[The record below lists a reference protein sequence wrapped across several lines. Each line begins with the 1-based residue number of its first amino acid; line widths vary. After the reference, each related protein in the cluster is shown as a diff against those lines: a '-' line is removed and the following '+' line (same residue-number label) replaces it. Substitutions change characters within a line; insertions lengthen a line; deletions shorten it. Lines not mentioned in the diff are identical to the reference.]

1 MLSEEL
7 LAADAKARCESIDP
21 HRSILLQAPAGSGK
35 TAVLTQRFLRLLCT
49 VDDPNEI
56 LAITFTLKAA
66 AEMRA
71 RVTRAL
77 TGATPPTDPGAAGLK
92 ELAEAALR
100 HAAARGWNLLED
112 PGALRIQT
120 IDAFNFAL
128 ASQLPLAARAG
139 GPLTLTETPLEIY
152 RRAARHTLMAA
163 DTDAALGAALG
174 LLFERLDNHW
184 GTLERLLAQ
193 MLAQRGHWLRHVI
206 DAAHEELCARIDASL
221 ADIVSASLAQ
231 LLALL
236 PPALLARAQALPQ
249 LGELGGEPQHL
260 PAWRRLKFLTL
271 TQSGWRK
278 SVSAHHLGGQF
289 EPEAARRALRELI
302 AALQQLPGFER
313 LLRNA
318 ARLPA
323 DALGAED
330 RRLMAAAS
338 LVLRHAAAQLQTQF
352 QEEGRIDYTYVSGAA
367 REALAEAGLPT
378 DLALRTGHRLRHILV
393 DEFQDTSLAQF
404 QLLGH
409 LTAGWQQGDGR
420 TLFVVGDP
428 MQSIYRFRDA
438 EVGLF
443 ISARERGIGG
453 VRLEAL
459 QLTRNFRSTPSLV
472 EWTNAT
478 FARVFPGADD
488 LRTGAV
494 AFSESVA
501 SVAARGDA
509 SQPVTLQ
516 LFPQDPQ
523 GEASAI
529 AQAIRA
535 LRAQEPEASIAVL
548 VFAHAHAT
556 RIVAALQ
563 RCRIESLGVDL
574 VPLAQRPIVRD
585 LVQLS
590 RALHDLADRNAWL
603 AVLRAPWCG
612 ATLAT
617 LSALSQADPAAPP
630 LFAALSD
637 AALLARLPEAESARV
652 MRVREVLAAA
662 LARRDEQSA
671 AEWLESTWVQLG
683 AADAYP
689 QADLED
695 AHAFF
700 AALAGRAGSFE
711 WQGPADFEALLADLF
726 SAPRIESAHPVQIMT
741 IHRAKGLEFDHVFL
755 PALERT
761 TRLNERSLLTWV
773 DLPRPQGGS
782 DLLMAPVSLSGLA
795 GADEEGENL
804 AALIGRFQRERDRH
818 ERARLL
824 YVAATRAR
832 CSLHLSGA
840 PEPRTNESLRPA
852 ARSPLESLWPALEE
866 AFVLHP
872 STAGG
877 PAPAPAAS
885 TLRRLIDSWRAP
897 ELPRAPRPPRLPIG
911 ASSLEPPE
919 FSWVGE
925 TQRQIGIIVHALLAR
940 AAQGGAPPGQ
950 RFDAEGA
957 GVLEQLRLHGVP
969 RAERQSAAAL
979 IVSAVT
985 RTLNDER
992 GRWILGSHR
1001 EAANELALTGL
1012 AAGRLQSVVIDRCF
1026 VDESGT
1032 RWVIDYKTSRH
1043 QGADLAGFLE
1053 QEMQRYRAQLHSYA
1067 ALAQALGPEPVRA
1080 GLYFPLLG
1088 TFRELS
1094 L

>member
-7 LAADAKARCESIDP
+7 LAADARARRESIDP

-77 TGATPPTDPGAAGLK
+77 SGATPPTEPGTAGLK

-120 IDAFNFAL
+120 IDAFNYAL

-139 GPLTLTETPLEIY
+139 GPLTLTETPLQMY

-174 LLFERLDNHW
+174 LLFERLDNNW

-193 MLAQRGHWLRHVI
+193 MLAERAHWLRHVI

-231 LLALL
+231 LSALL
-236 PPALLARAQALPQ
+236 PPTLRTLAQALPQ
-249 LGELGGEPQHL
+249 VGELGCEPRHL
-260 PAWRRLKFLTL
+260 PAWQRLRFLTL

-278 SVSAHHLGGQF
+278 SVSAHHLGAPF
-289 EPEAARRALRELI
+289 ELEAARGALRELI
-302 AALQQLPGFER
+302 AGLQLLQGFEP

-323 DALGAED
+323 QVLGAED
-330 RRLMAAAS
+330 RRLMAAAA
-338 LVLRHAAAQLQTQF
+338 LVLRHAAAQLQTEF
-352 QEEGRIDYTYVSGAA
+352 QQEGRVDYTYVSGAA

-378 DLALRTGHRLRHILV
+378 ELALRTGYRLRHILV

-404 QLLGH
+404 QLLSH
-409 LTAGWQQGDGR
+409 LTAGWEPGDGR

-443 ISARERGIGG
+443 ISARERGIGA
-453 VRLEAL
+453 VRLEPL
-459 QLTRNFRSTPSLV
+459 QLTRNFRSTPALI

-478 FARVFPGADD
+478 FARVFPAADD
-488 LRTGAV
+488 LRSGAV
-494 AFSESVA
+494 AFSASVA
-501 SVAARGDA
+501 SVAAASAA

-516 LFPQDPQ
+516 LFPQDPH
-523 GEASAI
+523 GEATAI
-529 AQAIRA
+529 AQAIGA
-535 LRAQEPEASIAVL
+535 LRARKPQASIAVL
-548 VFAHAHAT
+548 VFAHAHAV
-556 RIVAALQ
+556 RIVAALEH
-563 RCRIESLGVDL
+563 CRIESLGVDL

-590 RALHDLADRNAWL
+590 RALHDLADRTAWL

-612 ATLAT
+612 ARLAT
-617 LSALSQADPAAPP
+617 LSALSAADPAAPP
-630 LFAALSD
+630 LFAALSE
-637 AALLARLPEAESARV
+637 AALLARLPQAERARV
-652 MRVREVLAAA
+652 IRVREVLAAA
-662 LARRDEQSA
+662 LARRDGQSA
-671 AEWLESTWVQLG
+671 AEWLESTWAQLG

-700 AALAGRAGSFE
+700 AALAARAASFE
-711 WQGPADFEALLADLF
+711 WQGPADFEALLGDLF
-726 SAPRIESAHPVQIMT
+726 SAPRIDSANPVQIMT

-755 PALERT
+755 PALERA
-761 TRLNERSLLTWV
+761 TRLNERSLLAWV
-773 DLPRPQGGS
+773 DLPRAQGGS
-782 DLLMAPVSLSGLA
+782 DLLMAPVSSSGLA
-795 GADEEGENL
+795 FAQEEGDNL

-832 CSLHLSGA
+832 GSLHLSGA
-840 PEPRTNESLRPA
+840 PEPRSNESLRPA
-852 ARSPLESLWPALEE
+852 ARSPLESLWPALED
-866 AFVLHP
+866 AFVVHP
-872 STAGG
+872 SAAGSTA
-877 PAPAPAAS
+877 AAAGAA
-885 TLRRLIDSWRAP
+885 TLRRLSDSWRAP
-897 ELPRAPRPPRLPIG
+897 ELPQTPRPPRLPVG

-940 AAQGGAPPGQ
+940 AAQGAATAAQP
-950 RFDAEGA
+950 FDAERA

-969 RAERQSAAAL
+969 LAERQAAAAL

-985 RTLNDER
+985 ATLNDER
-992 GRWILGSHR
+992 GRWILGRHR
-1001 EAANELALTGL
+1001 EAANELALTGV

-1043 QGADLAGFLE
+1043 QGANLAGFLE
-1053 QEMQRYRAQLHSYA
+1053 QEMQRYRAQLETYA
-1067 ALAQALGPEPVRA
+1067 ALALALGPEPVRA

-1088 TFRELS
+1088 TFREL
-1094 L
+1094 